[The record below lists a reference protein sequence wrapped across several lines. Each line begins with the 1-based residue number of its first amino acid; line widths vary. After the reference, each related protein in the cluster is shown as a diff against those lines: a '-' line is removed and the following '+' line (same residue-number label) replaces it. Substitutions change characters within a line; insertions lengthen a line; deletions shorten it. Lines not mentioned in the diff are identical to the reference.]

1 MCESVCVA
9 RLHDY
14 LCFHCL
20 PSKPRWNCVSISKA
34 GMACGS
40 VSWPAEKMGLKQ
52 PLHVRERLRGAMR
65 GAFSLC
71 SPQQGHFGKR
81 MLVFEEMKMEKHTVT
96 KSNTWGYPLCRPL
109 GKKGAAESSF
119 ESDLCG

>member
-1 MCESVCVA
+1 MSV
-9 RLHDY
+9 
-14 LCFHCL
+14 
-20 PSKPRWNCVSISKA
+20 SKA

-81 MLVFEEMKMEKHTVT
+81 KLVFEEMKMEKHTVAP
-96 KSNTWGYPLCRPL
+96 SNTWVTRCVDPL
-109 GKKGAAESSF
+109 GRRERLKVALSLICADNNYVF
-119 ESDLCG
+119 T